1 MTDVGAVP
9 ADAGQQLQ
17 IYFGGSFD
25 QSVLGAPVYF
35 WFIFLL
41 GCALFCLLA
50 YAAYHRY
57 FILDKIW
64 GFVDCYKKHTPLGL
78 IRTRYRKAYLKPLN
92 YIAQVFS
99 DESTTDKWYAPALE
113 TSSNMGGV
121 DLIEAVDYYDWLQD
135 PILNEAIKE
144 IVYKWDEKHPE
155 DKIQNPIRFQKY
167 LSEGKFV
174 DLFEGM
180 EIKTTT
186 LEKGKIPLPALF
198 FVDLAKVEQYLP
210 RTRSSAMLGGYAN
223 KVAGDLGNKDKVDW
237 KSYVI
242 PVAVLCTCMI
252 ICGIIAGLLATGKL

>member
-9 ADAGQQLQ
+9 ADAGQQLT

-25 QSVLGAPVYF
+25 QSVMGAPVYF
-35 WFIFLL
+35 WFIFLM
-41 GCALFCLLA
+41 GCALFCVIM
-50 YAAYHRY
+50 YSAYHRY

-64 GFVDCYKKHTPLGL
+64 GYVECYKKKIPMGL
-78 IRTRYRKAYLKPLN
+78 IRTRYRKAYLKPLD
-92 YIAQVFS
+92 YVAQVFS
-99 DESTTDKWYAPALE
+99 DEDTTDKWYAPALE
-113 TSSNMGGV
+113 TSSNLGGV

-144 IVYKWDEKHPE
+144 IVYKWDEKNPD
-155 DKIQNPIRFQKY
+155 DKIRDPIRFQKF
-167 LSEGKFV
+167 LSEGRFV
-174 DLFEGM
+174 DLFEGV
-180 EIKTTT
+180 EVKTTT
-186 LEKGKIPLPALF
+186 IEKGKIPLPAIF

-223 KVAGDLGNKDKVDW
+223 KVASDLGNKDKVDW

-252 ICGIIAGLLATGKL
+252 ICGIIAGMLATGKL

>member
-1 MTDVGAVP
+1 MTDIQAT
-9 ADAGQQLQ
+9 AMDQQQQLQ
-17 IYFGGSFD
+17 IYFGGQFD

-35 WFIFLL
+35 WMIFLL
-41 GCALFCLLA
+41 GCVLFCVIA

-64 GFVDCYKKHTPLGL
+64 DYVVCYKSKKPMGL
-78 IRTRYRKAYLKPLN
+78 IRTRYRKAYLKSLD
-92 YIAQVFS
+92 YVAQVFS
-99 DESTTDKWYAPALE
+99 DEDTTDKWYAPALE
-113 TSSNMGGV
+113 TSSNLGGV

-144 IVYKWDEKHPE
+144 IVYKWNEKYPN
-155 DKIQNPIRFQKY
+155 DKIQDPILFQKY
-167 LSEGKFV
+167 LHEGKFS
-174 DLFEGM
+174 DLFEGI
-180 EIKTTT
+180 EVKTTT
-186 LEKGKIPLPALF
+186 IGKGKIPLPAIF

-223 KVAGDLGNKDKVDW
+223 KVAQDLGNKDKVDW

-252 ICGIIAGLLATGKL
+252 ICGIIAGMLATGKL